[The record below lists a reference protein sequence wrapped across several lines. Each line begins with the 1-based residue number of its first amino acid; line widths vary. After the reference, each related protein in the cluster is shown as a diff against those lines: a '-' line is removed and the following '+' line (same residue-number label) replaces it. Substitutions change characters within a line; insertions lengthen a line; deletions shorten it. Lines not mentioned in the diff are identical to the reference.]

1 MIIDGREISQQILQ
15 SIQERIQHLSFKP
28 VLCDIIVGDDKVSM
42 SYVKIKQRVAEKCG
56 LDFVLVN
63 LPRTSNLSDVVG
75 TIHKVQED
83 KNLCG
88 LIVQLPLPEHLNT
101 KEILNAIDLKVDVDL
116 LSEKSS
122 EQFYAGSHNLIP
134 PTAAAIWHILQ
145 DLKIDLTTKN
155 ILVIGQGQLVGM
167 PITYL
172 LKSNGFNVNIATKDT
187 ADIKALTK
195 NADIIISGAGKD
207 KLLSGDMV
215 KDGVIIIDAGTSEV
229 DGGIAGDVDFQ
240 SVAPKAQFITPV
252 PGGVGPVTVAKLIE
266 NVATVAEEMA
276 L

>member
-1 MIIDGREISQQILQ
+1 MIIDGRKISQQILQ

-56 LDFVLVN
+56 LDFLLVN
-63 LPRTSNLSDVVG
+63 LPQTSKLSEVVDA
-75 TIHKVQED
+75 IHKVQED
-83 KNLCG
+83 KKLCG

-122 EQFYAGSHNLIP
+122 EQFYTGSHNLIP

-187 ADIKALTK
+187 DDIKALTK

-207 KLLSGDMV
+207 KLLNGDMV
-215 KDGVIIIDAGTSEV
+215 KDGVIVIDAGTSEV

-240 SVAPKAQFITPV
+240 SVEPKAQFITPV
-252 PGGVGPVTVAKLIE
+252 PGGVGPVTVVKLIE
-266 NVATVAEEMA
+266 NVVTVAEEIV